1 MTAAM
6 TAAPE
11 MDVAELERLMAAG
24 EVHLLDVRQ
33 DWEWRRGYVDGAIH
47 VPLGMLPTMAWKLP
61 RDWPLAVICEHG
73 DRSLVAARFLL
84 GRGFT
89 GATSVRGGMAAWSR
103 SRQPLGRK
111 RS

>member
-61 RDWPLAVICEHG
+61 RDRPLAVICEHG

>member
-11 MDVAELERLMAAG
+11 MDVAELERLIAAD

-33 DWEWRRGYVDGAIH
+33 DWEWRRGHVDGAIH
-47 VPLGMLPTMAWKLP
+47 
-61 RDWPLAVICEHG
+61 EHG

-103 SRQPLGRK
+103 SRQPLGRT